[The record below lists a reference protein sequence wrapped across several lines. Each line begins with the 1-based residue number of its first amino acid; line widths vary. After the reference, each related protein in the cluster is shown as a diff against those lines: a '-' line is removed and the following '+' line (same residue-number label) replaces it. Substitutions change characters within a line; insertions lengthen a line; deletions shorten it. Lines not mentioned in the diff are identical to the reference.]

1 MTFSLLILLFI
12 GILQAP
18 CRAQSV
24 HADKQDTKTLRV
36 FIFAGQSNMVGSDS
50 DAHEVDDFPPF
61 LGCGEE
67 QPKIKYSYAI
77 GRETMRESNG
87 WSTLQPVDN
96 VVGPELSFGR
106 TVSAQIKAP
115 IAIIKCAAGGTTL
128 GTDWNPDDPGGFKLY
143 PLALKLV
150 KDSLKELDKKRIKYR
165 VEGFMWHQGENDMFH
180 DDFKANYA
188 ANLRNF
194 IASWR
199 RDLELPDLPFY
210 IGELSCK
217 TVWGMDNRANMYAI
231 SVAQKQVC
239 ESDERVE
246 YIATNHVGVTTKGNN
261 GLHYHYGTLG
271 QLEHGANYASAY
283 LKNIGQ
289 YELLK
294 RTFKK
299 WPFKE
304 GSAVKL
310 FVLAGHRNMEGE
322 ISFVDDLKKTK
333 HAKLRKDNGKIP
345 FSYSLAGGFKA
356 SAEWEPLGPAGL
368 YGTFGPELSFAS
380 NLHRK
385 VKGDI
390 AIAKFT
396 HSGSQVID
404 WTPNG
409 SDAESR
415 NLYPSFIA
423 FIQEQIKSLEDRG
436 HKVELAGIFYHLGEN
451 DMSFGQY
458 KSKATAWVRKLVD
471 QSRRDLNIEDLPW
484 FLSQQPPIQFEGAA
498 DVDVTKQLQDWA
510 EPNESNFHIEASG
523 LVKKDEHIL
532 MDSEGVV
539 GLGLLLSNAFLNSH

>member
-1 MTFSLLILLFI
+1 
-12 GILQAP
+12 
-18 CRAQSV
+18 
-24 HADKQDTKTLRV
+24 
-36 FIFAGQSNMVGSDS
+36 MVGSDS

-61 LGCGEE
+61 LGCGDE
-67 QPKIKYSYAI
+67 QPKIRYSYAI
-77 GRETMRESNG
+77 GRETKRESNG

-96 VVGPELSFGR
+96 VVGPELSFGK
-106 TVSAQIKAP
+106 TISSQIKAP

-143 PLALKLV
+143 PLALNLV
-150 KDSLKELDKKRIKYR
+150 RDSLDQLDKKRIKYR
-165 VEGFMWHQGENDMFH
+165 VEGFMWHQGENDMFN
-180 DDFKANYA
+180 DDFKAHYA
-188 ANLRNF
+188 DNLRNF

-199 RDLELPDLPFY
+199 RDLDLPNLPFY

-231 SVAQKQVC
+231 STAQKKVC
-239 ESDERVE
+239 AEDERVD
-246 YIATNHVGVTTKGNN
+246 YIATNHVGVKTKGNN

-283 LKNIGQ
+283 LRNIGRHEQ
-289 YELLK
+289 LE

-304 GSAVKL
+304 GSTVKL

-322 ISFVDDLKKTK
+322 ISFVDDLKNTK
-333 HAKLRKDNGKIP
+333 YAKLRKDNSKIP
-345 FSYSLAGGFKA
+345 FSYNLAGGFKA

-380 NLHRK
+380 NLRKK

-396 HSGSQVID
+396 HSGSQIID
-404 WTPNG
+404 WTPSG
-409 SDAESR
+409 SVAESR

-423 FIQEQIKSLEDRG
+423 FIQEQIKSLEDKG
-436 HKVELAGIFYHLGEN
+436 HNVELAGIFYHLGEN
-451 DMSFGQY
+451 DMSVGQY
-458 KSKATAWVRKLVD
+458 KAKASAWAKELID
-471 QSRRDLNIEDLPW
+471 QSRRDLKVADLRW

-498 DVDVTKQLQDWA
+498 EVDVTKQLQDWA
-510 EPNESNFHIEASG
+510 ESNESNFHIEAHG
-523 LVKKDEHIL
+523 LVKKSEHIL
-532 MDSEGVV
+532 MDSEGVI
-539 GLGLLLSNAFLNSH
+539 GLGLLLSNAFLDSR